1 MTKDELK
8 AEFFYYETYFLIAQD
23 AYREAKKLDCEFL
36 AIQKSNPDAVLVAE
50 KNDAIDRFAIVVIL
64 FCALAAE
71 AFINNYG
78 IENFSKNYFTRY
90 LDKLDLISKWIIIPR
105 MVTGEELDPGS
116 KVIQALSWLT
126 GLRNR
131 LVHSKSRKIPI
142 DKIEKSD
149 FFWIED
155 ADRSLET
162 IRNLIAELR
171 RIDKSIHFDWVDI

>member
-1 MTKDELK
+1 MAKDELK
-8 AEFFYYETYFLIAQD
+8 AEFFYYETYFLIARD
-23 AYREAKKLDCEFL
+23 AYREAKRFDREIL
-36 AIQKSNPDAVLVAE
+36 AIQKSNPDVVLVAE
-50 KNDAIDRFAIVVIL
+50 KNDAIERFAIVVIL

-71 AFINNYG
+71 AFINDYG
-78 IENFSKNYFTRY
+78 IENCSKNYFKKY

-116 KVIQALSWLT
+116 KIMQDLSWLV
-126 GLRNR
+126 GLRNK

-162 IRNLIAELR
+162 IRNLIAELK
-171 RIDKSIHFDWVDI
+171 RIDKSIHFDWVDV